1 MAHEMR
7 SLKELQD
14 GASTLEWDNQV
25 KAAMFARHAQQLLSP
40 GGKEKFIMQ
49 HVSKNRALTVEQAL
63 QVEFLIETGLDLK
76 GVMDEAASAAALAAA
91 LEEKDEGGAAAAAAA
106 EPKKKKA
113 DAAEVKKQQAAI
125 KVLLADAEFKKAVRS
140 ARIEA
145 AEQDEYLYAVI
156 LKTVPTAVQTVYL
169 NGVGAGDGATA
180 YQRIKSGRAVD
191 RAENSASLLS
201 EFHNSPQRP
210 QESARQYI
218 ARLIEI
224 KNQYEARSN
233 GGELNDTVVVDVIK
247 KGVRPEYLPA
257 FAVIDMARS
266 LGMPVNMELI
276 LKGLYETDSTL
287 RKKDG
292 AQQQQQPQAQ
302 GVYVADQHR
311 GRRHGRERGAD
322 GDKAPRGGGQ
332 AGGATKI
339 KGRCWNCDRNGHR
352 AADCR
357 SKKKE
362 QQADGQFKKNCF
374 NCGKPGH
381 RKAQCRAPVR
391 SHAVFLVHTTGGSG
405 TAPRS
410 GQQQVELRWRD
421 EHQREAHQEERV
433 EFDQRE
439 AHQDGR
445 AEFDQR
451 EAHQEERAEFG
462 HEDAH
467 QEERTELERQ
477 IVEESE
483 LPLSP
488 RRAHSPAQGGGDDDD
503 GTNDDVPDLVPGT
516 SSSNDERYEQLPDPP
531 PSPWAWD
538 DDDGTNDDVP
548 DLVQGTSSSN
558 DERYEQLPDP
568 PPSPWTQRYPWTI
581 DCSKAYVSTA
591 AAQRPSAVEQDKF
604 GDCGDSTSV
613 YDKKIYDA
621 PRLGDG
627 GMFHKPIYDEP
638 RRAMMDSL
646 RRSGRRSSPS
656 RTLSR
661 HRPLSTS
668 ALHGWR

>member
-1 MAHEMR
+1 MR

-91 LEEKDEGGAAAAAAA
+91 LEEKDEGGAAAAAA

-311 GRRHGRERGAD
+311 GRRYGRERGAD

-339 KGRCWNCDRNGHR
+339 KVFTKVGAGTAIAPDTGRQTAGARR
-352 AADCR
+352 
-357 SKKKE
+357 
-362 QQADGQFKKNCF
+362 KNSRQMASSRRTVLTVE
-374 NCGKPGH
+374 N
-381 RKAQCRAPVR
+381 R
-391 SHAVFLVHTTGGSG
+391 GSG
-405 TAPRS
+405 KRS
-410 GQQQVELRWRD
+410 AG
-421 EHQREAHQEERV
+421 HQCA
-433 EFDQRE
+433 
-439 AHQDGR
+439 
-445 AEFDQR
+445 
-451 EAHQEERAEFG
+451 
-462 HEDAH
+462 
-467 QEERTELERQ
+467 RTQCL
-477 IVEESE
+477 
-483 LPLSP
+483 
-488 RRAHSPAQGGGDDDD
+488 
-503 GTNDDVPDLVPGT
+503 
-516 SSSNDERYEQLPDPP
+516 
-531 PSPWAWD
+531 
-538 DDDGTNDDVP
+538 
-548 DLVQGTSSSN
+548 
-558 DERYEQLPDP
+558 
-568 PPSPWTQRYPWTI
+568 
-581 DCSKAYVSTA
+581 
-591 AAQRPSAVEQDKF
+591 
-604 GDCGDSTSV
+604 
-613 YDKKIYDA
+613 
-621 PRLGDG
+621 
-627 GMFHKPIYDEP
+627 
-638 RRAMMDSL
+638 
-646 RRSGRRSSPS
+646 
-656 RTLSR
+656 
-661 HRPLSTS
+661 
-668 ALHGWR
+668 